1 MSVADAPSEDLP
13 DDLAEEPK
21 DCAAPPPTL
30 EEARLLYEDNE
41 VSLGEVARRLGMSR
55 RSLGRRAK
63 NFGWS
68 RPADGLPRAPLSR
81 SQLIGR
87 LIARVEIEIAAV
99 ERLVAKAGLEPQA
112 GLEGERAARTLAV
125 LVRSL
130 RELVALERG
139 ALEPT
144 ENEEPPRDPD
154 AYRRELA
161 ATLERVLAGGAA

>member
-1 MSVADAPSEDLP
+1 MKVADDLSELPPDDLP
-13 DDLAEEPK
+13 DRPS
-21 DCAAPPPTL
+21 PPPTL
-30 EEARLLYEDNE
+30 EEARQLYEDNG
-41 VSLGEVARRLGMSR
+41 VSLDEVAERVGISR

-68 RPADGLPRAPLSR
+68 RPADGLPLGPLSR
-81 SQLIGR
+81 SELIGR
-87 LIARVEIEIAAV
+87 LIARVEVEIAAV

-112 GLEGERAARTLAV
+112 GPEGERAARTLAV

-144 ENEEPPRDPD
+144 DDEEPPRDPD